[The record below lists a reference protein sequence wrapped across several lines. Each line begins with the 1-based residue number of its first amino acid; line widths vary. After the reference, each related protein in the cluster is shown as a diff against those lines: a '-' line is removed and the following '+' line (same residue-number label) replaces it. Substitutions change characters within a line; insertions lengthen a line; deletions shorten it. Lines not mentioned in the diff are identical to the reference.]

1 MTIQRLQNF
10 GLLISTMM
18 LAFVAP
24 ATAQIGTGTIKG
36 VIVDSS
42 GAAMPDVQITA
53 HNEETGALRVT
64 RTTGSGDY
72 VVSGLM
78 PGHYAVSANKPGFRV
93 MSVPEFELRVDQT
106 AAVNLTMMVGNVTQ
120 SVVVTASAPLLDT
133 DTADVGQVI
142 DTKRVEDLPLNGRN
156 YLDLATL
163 TPGVTFTKDPNYS
176 FEEVREVGRRVTTQY
191 SIGGNRVQDTDFLLN
206 GDTDTEPNF
215 NTFAA
220 VPSVDEI
227 QEFKVQTNSYD
238 AQYGRGAAQ
247 INATTKTGTN
257 SFHGTAF
264 EFLRNSAF
272 DAKNYFDDILNGP
285 GSPKPPFRR
294 NQFGGAAGSKIL
306 KDKLFFFADYEGLR
320 DRTNTTS
327 AASVPTAA
335 ARTGDLSGYGTTVY
349 MPHSTGLD
357 SNGNVV
363 PLFASNNSLPSGCF
377 NPNPTTNVPFAGN
390 VIPSGCINP
399 AIAKFLSTPY
409 VPAPNNSFLKD
420 NLVRVLSVPT
430 NYDQGAGRLDYIL
443 NSKMNL
449 WGRYSFGTED
459 AVNPSV
465 LPGAGATEEVRTVTG
480 SLHHLW
486 AISPTMT
493 NDARFSYLRYVDS
506 RIGELAYKH
515 NVAAEIGIPGTSQ
528 LPQDY
533 GMPQFQSD
541 DGYVNLGQNAFGNP
555 LKNADNVFQY
565 GDDWSWAKG
574 RHLIK
579 AGVEF
584 RREQLNVFA
593 DNVPRGYFN
602 IFASATAPV
611 MINSDGSTSPGN
623 GGLSMASFLL
633 GISHNSSVSF
643 GDTNVYL
650 RRWTQDYYIQDAF
663 KVSQHLTINIG
674 LRYDYM
680 PYWYDTRDGILNVDF
695 GPNGL
700 ATIVRPGTGDRYQG
714 FPPVLLD
721 ENPNSPTYLPYVRDN
736 RFGRSLVFPDRTNFG
751 PRVGISWSP
760 AALHEKTVIRAGAGI
775 FYPPQIGN
783 TWFDMARSAPRS
795 IRESNSTQY
804 TIVDQVFA
812 NEATTLI
819 QPGGGSWD
827 PHDRNG
833 RVQEWSLTVQQQ
845 LAKDFVLET
854 GYVGSASTHLPELV
868 DINQT
873 LPRFNGNSVAQPV
886 QYLPREFPGL
896 ASFYGREQND
906 VSANYS
912 ALLVKLEKRW
922 SSGLSFLTAYTWSKG
937 LDLASATRTGGYG
950 PATPHLWDRR
960 LDYGV
965 SDFSIEHNL
974 ANSLLYELP
983 FGKGR
988 SYGANWSRPL
998 DAVLGGWQVG
1008 AINIIHSGLPISC
1021 LVANDAAVSNVNF
1034 EQDNC
1039 SVTGTAD
1046 PNAGPHSIYGW
1057 WNLAALRLPTLS
1069 EVFGNAGRNVLR
1081 GPAFF
1086 SLDISADKNFSLT
1099 ERIRLQLRM
1108 EGFNILNHPVL
1119 GMPNPFLDSYS
1130 TFNASGN
1137 PVPGAV
1143 NPLGGFGTITN
1154 TAIDNRQIQFA
1165 LKVIW

>member
-1 MTIQRLQNF
+1 MTIQRLQNYR
-10 GLLISTMM
+10 LVISMTI

-42 GAAMPDVQITA
+42 GAAMPDVGIAVRNQ
-53 HNEETGALRVT
+53 ETGALRAT

-72 VVSGLM
+72 VVSGLL
-78 PGHYAVSANKPGFRV
+78 PGHYAVSADKPGFRA

-106 AAVNLTMMVGNVTQ
+106 AAVNLTMMVGNATQ

-133 DTADVGQVI
+133 DTADLGQVI
-142 DTKRVEDLPLNGRN
+142 DTRRVEGLPLNGRN

-163 TPGVTFTKDPNYS
+163 ALGVTFTKDPNYS

-191 SIGGNRVQDTDFLLN
+191 SIGGNRIQDTDFLLN

-306 KDKLFFFADYEGLR
+306 KDKLFFFAAYEGLR

-327 AASVPTAA
+327 AASVPTAT
-335 ARTGDLSGYGTTVY
+335 ARTGDLSDYGTTVY

-357 SNGNVV
+357 SNGNIV
-363 PLFASNNSLPSGCF
+363 PLFASNNSLPVGCF

-390 VIPSGCINP
+390 VIPSACINP
-399 AIAKFLSTPY
+399 AIAKFLNTPY

-420 NLVRVLSVPT
+420 NLIRVLSVPT

-443 NSKMNL
+443 NSNMNL

-459 AVNPSV
+459 AINPSV

-506 RIGELAYKH
+506 RIGELAYQH

-611 MINSDGSTSPGN
+611 MINSDGSTSV
-623 GGLSMASFLL
+623 LS
-633 GISHNSSVSF
+633 H
-643 GDTNVYL
+643 
-650 RRWTQDYYIQDAF
+650 
-663 KVSQHLTINIG
+663 
-674 LRYDYM
+674 
-680 PYWYDTRDGILNVDF
+680 
-695 GPNGL
+695 
-700 ATIVRPGTGDRYQG
+700 
-714 FPPVLLD
+714 
-721 ENPNSPTYLPYVRDN
+721 
-736 RFGRSLVFPDRTNFG
+736 
-751 PRVGISWSP
+751 
-760 AALHEKTVIRAGAGI
+760 
-775 FYPPQIGN
+775 
-783 TWFDMARSAPRS
+783 AR
-795 IRESNSTQY
+795 
-804 TIVDQVFA
+804 
-812 NEATTLI
+812 
-819 QPGGGSWD
+819 
-827 PHDRNG
+827 
-833 RVQEWSLTVQQQ
+833 
-845 LAKDFVLET
+845 
-854 GYVGSASTHLPELV
+854 
-868 DINQT
+868 
-873 LPRFNGNSVAQPV
+873 
-886 QYLPREFPGL
+886 
-896 ASFYGREQND
+896 
-906 VSANYS
+906 
-912 ALLVKLEKRW
+912 
-922 SSGLSFLTAYTWSKG
+922 
-937 LDLASATRTGGYG
+937 
-950 PATPHLWDRR
+950 
-960 LDYGV
+960 
-965 SDFSIEHNL
+965 
-974 ANSLLYELP
+974 
-983 FGKGR
+983 
-988 SYGANWSRPL
+988 
-998 DAVLGGWQVG
+998 
-1008 AINIIHSGLPISC
+1008 
-1021 LVANDAAVSNVNF
+1021 
-1034 EQDNC
+1034 
-1039 SVTGTAD
+1039 
-1046 PNAGPHSIYGW
+1046 
-1057 WNLAALRLPTLS
+1057 
-1069 EVFGNAGRNVLR
+1069 
-1081 GPAFF
+1081 
-1086 SLDISADKNFSLT
+1086 
-1099 ERIRLQLRM
+1099 
-1108 EGFNILNHPVL
+1108 
-1119 GMPNPFLDSYS
+1119 
-1130 TFNASGN
+1130 
-1137 PVPGAV
+1137 
-1143 NPLGGFGTITN
+1143 
-1154 TAIDNRQIQFA
+1154 
-1165 LKVIW
+1165 